1 MLTWPP
7 RAPEPRGVR
16 GPAGRGEA
24 APGGLHPLHNQPGGL
39 GDGVVSVVCYKLV
52 CHDSITNVQCLGA
65 VLGSAILYGATP
77 EAHRATLGAN
87 GLGEVPAWAGVLL
100 ELLLTMLLVLVVFAT
115 AVDQSRGVAAGLAP
129 LLIGLT
135 VTGAHVVLIPY
146 TGTSINPARSLG
158 PALVGDVWDDHW
170 VFWVG
175 PLLGGALGGVLYTFG
190 LSG

>member
-1 MLTWPP
+1 MSWWGKVCNDSTL
-7 RAPEPRGVR
+7 
-16 GPAGRGEA
+16 
-24 APGGLHPLHNQPGGL
+24 PL
-39 GDGVVSVVCYKLV
+39 
-52 CHDSITNVQCLGA
+52 QCLGA

-77 EAHRATLGAN
+77 EAARASLGAN
-87 GLGEVPAWAGVLL
+87 GLGLVPAWAGVLL

-115 AVDQSRGVAAGLAP
+115 AVDQSRGVAPGLAP

-135 VTGAHVVLIPY
+135 VTAAHVVLIPY

-158 PALVGDVWDDHW
+158 PALVRGVWEDHW

-175 PLLGGALGGVLYTFG
+175 PLLGGALGGLIYTFA